1 MIRQNH
7 SSVPL
12 TDYMFHKAGIR
23 KIPLSGTFELTPMC
37 NFSCRMCY
45 VRKTA
50 ADVAVSPR
58 QMMTLEQWMRIA
70 QETYDAGT
78 LYLLLTG
85 GEPMIWPEFWKL
97 YEKLIQMGFLVSIN
111 TNGSMLD
118 DDAIERLKSLPPRRI
133 NITLYGINDNTY
145 GRLCGVQGVFAKVD
159 KAINQLKNAGIQ
171 VKLNCS
177 LTPYN
182 ACDLEKMIQYAKNRE
197 LILDVATYMFPPVR
211 RDSSMVGE
219 NERFTPE
226 ESAWYRMKAYHL
238 QNGDERYQEFL
249 QNILDGCVMPPGL
262 DESCMDPVDGKIRC
276 RAGKASYWMTWD
288 GWMMPCGMMNQ
299 PKVDTM
305 NRSLI
310 EAWDELVT
318 VSNEISLSGICGKC
332 QNINLCHSCAAM
344 AQTETGKASG
354 IPTYLC
360 EMVRAMKK
368 IAGKEIKK
376 LC

>member
-12 TDYMFHKAGIR
+12 TDYMFHKAGTR

-133 NITLYGINDNTY
+133 NITLYGINDDTY

-159 KAINQLKNAGIQ
+159 KAINRLKNAGIQ

-182 ACDLEKMIQYAKNRE
+182 VCDLEKMIQYAKDRE

-226 ESAWYRMKAYHL
+226 ESAWYRMKAYHF

-249 QNILDGCVMPPGL
+249 QNILDGCVAPPGL

-305 NRSLI
+305 NCSLT

-344 AQTETGKASG
+344 AQTETGKVSG

-360 EMVRAMKK
+360 EMVQVMKK
-368 IAGKEIKK
+368 IAEKEIKK
-376 LC
+376 FC